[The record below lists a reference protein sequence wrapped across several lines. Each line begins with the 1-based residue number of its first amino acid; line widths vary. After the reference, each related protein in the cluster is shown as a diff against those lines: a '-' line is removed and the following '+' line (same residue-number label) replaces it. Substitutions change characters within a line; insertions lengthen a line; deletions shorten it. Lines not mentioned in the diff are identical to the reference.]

1 MFKTRLL
8 QLLIK
13 ISPVFD
19 WLSGPSLAQAIW
31 RRLLDTRLL
40 TDEELAAAR
49 AVLGSAALQYDRVR
63 VCSGGFLEYI
73 FERNASRAFTT
84 FHTLNLP
91 QGTKLEI
98 VVHELAHV
106 CQYERVG
113 TRYMFEAL
121 LAQIELGGEAYNYGG
136 AKGLLEDFRA
146 QKHYAAFNREQQA
159 QIIQDYYRWKFEAK
173 GQLDEEQSQ
182 AYQAYLG
189 DLLSGRV

>member
-19 WLSGPSLAQAIW
+19 WLAGPALFQAILH
-31 RRLLDTRLL
+31 RLVDTRPL
-40 TDEELAAAR
+40 TEDEIEAAR
-49 AVLGSAALQYDRVR
+49 AVLGAGALQYERVR
-63 VCSGGFLEYI
+63 VCSGGFLDRI
-73 FERNASRAFTT
+73 FARNASRAFTT

-91 QGTKLEI
+91 AGTKLEI

-121 LAQIELGGEAYNYGG
+121 LAQIELGGEAYHYGG

-146 QKHYAAFNREQQA
+146 RKLYSAYNREQQA
-159 QIIQDYYRWKFEAK
+159 QIIQDYYRWKVEAK

-182 AYQAYLG
+182 AYLAYLD
-189 DLLSGRV
+189 DLLSGKV